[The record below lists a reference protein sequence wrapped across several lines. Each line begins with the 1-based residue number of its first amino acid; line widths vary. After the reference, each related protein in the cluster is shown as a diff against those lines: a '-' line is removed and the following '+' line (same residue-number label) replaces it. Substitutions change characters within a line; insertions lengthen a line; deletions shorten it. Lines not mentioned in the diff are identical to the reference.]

1 MKNSNKLFIGAGL
14 VSILTGIIAYGY
26 KPDMLTRISTNKDN
40 KKALSVLLII
50 GGLISLLF
58 AVDDLFLPEDEEE
71 ELVEE

>member
-14 VSILTGIIAYGY
+14 ISILTGVMAYGY
-26 KPDMLTRISTNKDN
+26 KPDMLTRINTNKDN
-40 KKALSVLLII
+40 KKALSLLLII

-71 ELVEE
+71 ELVEK

>member
-14 VSILTGIIAYGY
+14 VSILTGVMAYGY
-26 KPDMLTRISTNKDN
+26 KPDMLTKINTNKDN
-40 KKALSVLLII
+40 KKALSLLLII

-71 ELVEE
+71 ELVEK

>member
-14 VSILTGIIAYGY
+14 VSILTGAIAYGY
-26 KPDMLTRISTNKDN
+26 KSDMLTRIDTNKDN
-40 KKALSVLLII
+40 KKALSLLLII

-71 ELVEE
+71 ELAEN